1 MKRTSL
7 FAIAL
12 GVGLTASTA
21 FAQYPAD
28 FTKDQADST
37 ISFRRSEITTLQG
50 QVNQAKSDVTRTNT
64 DIQTRMSDVNS
75 CRDALY
81 AMLGTDRNGYNA
93 YRERLVRAEQELGTL
108 RGMGANADM
117 ARVNSLENEIR
128 YLRGEKIVL
137 IRDHKSRVQS
147 ASNGFIQMKRGLVPQ
162 NGLYTVGTWRENR
175 DCLWNIAKKPE
186 IYNDAF
192 AWPKIWRANMDQIK
206 NPDVIHPGMQ
216 LAIVKTEVTPDDRDA
231 TGYRRA
237 RR

>member
-1 MKRTSL
+1 MKKTTILS
-7 FAIAL
+7 IAL
-12 GVGLTASTA
+12 GVGMTASTA
-21 FAQYPAD
+21 LAQYPAE

-37 ISFRRSEITTLQG
+37 IAFRRTEISSLQG
-50 QVNQAKSDVTRTNT
+50 ELNQVKSDVTRTNT
-64 DIQTRMSDVNS
+64 DITTRMSEVNS

-81 AMLGTDRNGYNA
+81 SMLGTDRNGYNA
-93 YRERLVRAEQELGTL
+93 YRERLQRAEQELGTL
-108 RGMGANADM
+108 RSMGANADM
-117 ARVNSLENEIR
+117 ARINALETEIR

-137 IRDHKSRVQS
+137 IRDHKNRVQT

-162 NGLYTVGTWRENR
+162 NATYTVGTWRENR

-186 IYNDAF
+186 IYSDAF

-216 LAIVKTEVTPDDRDA
+216 LSIVKTEVTPEDRDA